1 MGGAQPCNPNT
12 CFATTFSCT
21 SLVPPSIEF
30 ACERSHR
37 RAVFLCAVKHGFR
50 PHAGVF
56 RDADDCEALEQLC
69 RHITRPAL
77 ANERRHCNAAWSGG
91 SEAEESLARRHDGS
105 GDFADGVH
113 VDAHRTAGLRR
124 PDSMVLRLQWVDL
137 VQPGWPLERSRSE
150 HSSPSRGFG
159 QRPSWSSP
167 MPGPCGPNDPSRSFR
182 NLHGRFAE
190 VRRHGR
196 RLHTRRRPA
205 TLESR

>member
-124 PDSMVLRLQWVDL
+124 PDSMVLRLQWVESVSRQAGIADARANTTSNPAL
-137 VQPGWPLERSRSE
+137 APKTRVGQITPVQRVHLLGV
-150 HSSPSRGFG
+150 
-159 QRPSWSSP
+159 
-167 MPGPCGPNDPSRSFR
+167 
-182 NLHGRFAE
+182 HG
-190 VRRHGR
+190 
-196 RLHTRRRPA
+196 L
-205 TLESR
+205 